1 MTEFIHFEAEIDN
14 VNSSDNDENNDN
26 VSEISFIDDAEI
38 DTTANFYRQFENI
51 ENDLDQVLSD
61 IQQEAL
67 QDIEQFEEISNL
79 NGDSDDEMEIDDFK
93 ESKIDIEKFHNTL
106 FPKEIENQNQF
117 CQVILYAIKFAIDG
131 TKNICNQEEFEKV
144 IDKNLINQIN
154 QPEKFKFIIEL
165 QNFFNICYEINM
177 ILSKFGYFLRVFELK
192 GNFFILQ

>member
-26 VSEISFIDDAEI
+26 VSEISFIDDSEI

-79 NGDSDDEMEIDDFK
+79 NDDSDDEMEIDDFK
-93 ESKIDIEKFHNTL
+93 ESKIDTEKFHNTL
-106 FPKEIENQNQF
+106 FPK
-117 CQVILYAIKFAIDG
+117 K
-131 TKNICNQEEFEKV
+131 
-144 IDKNLINQIN
+144 
-154 QPEKFKFIIEL
+154 
-165 QNFFNICYEINM
+165 
-177 ILSKFGYFLRVFELK
+177 
-192 GNFFILQ
+192 